1 MSNSEQKIEYE
12 EILRERKRMSRNEE
26 TLVYNGLLYLLVKM
40 GFDAQVKKTKK
51 TIHTIKMLI
60 VEEIKYRPTGKVL
73 NQAEIAYF
81 SQFLLSQLGYTPLK
95 ENSMTLKQLKR
106 SREAQLN
113 NALLYILSS
122 IGFTF
127 DEKKSKKSKCT
138 ERLIRILKLEYDGFV
153 FTKELL
159 CKLGES
165 IEKTERE
172 QLVGSIVTITKESL
186 NDFDIIIPSCSFDS
200 ILNKA
205 ISIPYTPKIK
215 KQLKTIKSVNEQ
227 SILNVSDKKDMSI
240 KSESFETIN
249 DNSFNQERII
259 TTPINTHICQFQ
271 PIALPLQMVM
281 NYYSQI
287 QQVSSNTPDINQ
299 INNINYNPNSFIYSN
314 ELYYY
319 PQSEYVDSAFAQGYY
334 C

>member
-1 MSNSEQKIEYE
+1 
-12 EILRERKRMSRNEE
+12 
-26 TLVYNGLLYLLVKM
+26 
-40 GFDAQVKKTKK
+40 
-51 TIHTIKMLI
+51 MLI
-60 VEEIKYRPTGKVL
+60 VEQIKYRPTGKVL

-81 SQFLLSQLGYTPLK
+81 SQFLLSNLGYTPLK

-153 FTKELL
+153 FNKELL

-200 ILNKA
+200 IFNKA
-205 ISIPYTPKIK
+205 ISIPYVPKIK
-215 KQLKTIKSVNEQ
+215 KQLKTIKSVTEQ
-227 SILNVSDKKDMSI
+227 SIINVSDKKDMST
-240 KSESFETIN
+240 KSESFETVN
-249 DNSFNQERII
+249 DNSVNQERII
-259 TTPINTHICQFQ
+259 TTPTNTHICHFQ
-271 PIALPLQMVM
+271 PVALPLQ
-281 NYYSQI
+281 N
-287 QQVSSNTPDINQ
+287 VSFNTSDINQ

-314 ELYYY
+314 EPYYY
-319 PQSEYVDSAFAQGYY
+319 PQSEYVDSTFVQGYY

>member
-1 MSNSEQKIEYE
+1 MSNSGDKNEYE

-81 SQFLLSQLGYTPLK
+81 SQFLLSDLGYIPLK

-127 DEKKSKKSKCT
+127 DEKKVK
-138 ERLIRILKLEYDGFV
+138 V
-153 FTKELL
+153 
-159 CKLGES
+159 
-165 IEKTERE
+165 
-172 QLVGSIVTITKESL
+172 
-186 NDFDIIIPSCSFDS
+186 
-200 ILNKA
+200 
-205 ISIPYTPKIK
+205 
-215 KQLKTIKSVNEQ
+215 
-227 SILNVSDKKDMSI
+227 
-240 KSESFETIN
+240 
-249 DNSFNQERII
+249 
-259 TTPINTHICQFQ
+259 
-271 PIALPLQMVM
+271 
-281 NYYSQI
+281 
-287 QQVSSNTPDINQ
+287 
-299 INNINYNPNSFIYSN
+299 
-314 ELYYY
+314 
-319 PQSEYVDSAFAQGYY
+319 
-334 C
+334 